1 MCGHR
6 DKDKSFDKR
15 NYGFPFDRPWDFAF
29 ESFDKLEQPY
39 QETEIKITHLGLI
52 RDMNHREEKLSTLS
66 TLKTDDYNRNML
78 SQEEYSQEASDE
90 EEDEDKENKVAHQE
104 KHEDKLKDNLLSEHL
119 TKHRVL
125 QEEDDSRQSS
135 TLASELVTEQSILTT
150 IDEDDS
156 NIEVSTHTHLDP
168 ITISTEILSS
178 EEPPE
183 HSPSTRI
190 APEITDEIISH
201 ESSPT
206 SFTLEISN
214 ITSGKLNDSN
224 ITTHQLFEEQKLE
237 NNHLS
242 SSTPLTNEETETEFV
257 TSNKH
262 STIII
267 SNISENTSSTTSKS
281 EDYQIELDVLKNI
294 NKVFALKPR
303 DMTLRQKKK
312 KRRL

>member
-29 ESFDKLEQPY
+29 ESFDELEQPY

-66 TLKTDDYNRNML
+66 TLKPDDYNRNML
-78 SQEEYSQEASDE
+78 SQEE
-90 EEDEDKENKVAHQE
+90 EEDEDKENKVVHQE
-104 KHEDKLKDNLLSEHL
+104 KHEDKLKDNLLAEHL

-125 QEEDDSRQSS
+125 QEENDSGQSS
-135 TLASELVTEQSILTT
+135 TLASELVNEQSIPAT

-156 NIEVSTHTHLDP
+156 NIEVSTHTLLDP
-168 ITISTEILSS
+168 ITISAEILSS

-190 APEITDEIISH
+190 APEITDESIGH

-214 ITSGKLNDSN
+214 ITSEKLNNSN
-224 ITTHQLFEEQKLE
+224 ITTHQLFEEQRLD

-242 SSTPLTNEETETEFV
+242 SSTPSTNEETETEFAS
-257 TSNKH
+257 SNEH

-281 EDYQIELDVLKNI
+281 EDYQIELNVLKNI

-303 DMTLRQKKK
+303 DMTLKKK
-312 KRRL
+312 KR

>member
-29 ESFDKLEQPY
+29 ESFDELEQPY

-66 TLKTDDYNRNML
+66 TLKPDDYNRNML
-78 SQEEYSQEASDE
+78 SQEE
-90 EEDEDKENKVAHQE
+90 EEDEDKENKVVHQE
-104 KHEDKLKDNLLSEHL
+104 KHEDKLKDNLLAEHL

-125 QEEDDSRQSS
+125 QEENDSGQSS

-183 HSPSTRI
+183 HSPSTRK
-190 APEITDEIISH
+190 APEKTDEIISH

-214 ITSGKLNDSN
+214 ITSEKLNNSN
-224 ITTHQLFEEQKLE
+224 ITTHQLFEEQRLE

-242 SSTPLTNEETETEFV
+242 SSTPSTNEETETEFAS
-257 TSNKH
+257 SNEH

-281 EDYQIELDVLKNI
+281 EDYQIELNVLKNI

-303 DMTLRQKKK
+303 DMTLKKK
-312 KRRL
+312 KR